1 MRGAFQTADKI
12 LLGMVRVSLLL
23 RALLRV
29 RPSVGSVSEAKE
41 SDGNGGESGS
51 HHG

>member
-1 MRGAFQTADKI
+1 MRGAFQKADKI
-12 LLGMVRVSLLL
+12 LLGMVHVSMLL

-29 RPSVGSVSEAKE
+29 RPGVGSVSEAKE
-41 SDGNGGESGS
+41 SDGNGSESGC